1 MRIVLDANVVVAAF
15 AARGLCESLFEFCFG
30 SHEIL
35 LSEPLLNEIR
45 RNLAKKVKLGRPTVS
60 GIERLLRENGSVLEP
75 ATVPTDACRDAD
87 DLHVSGLA
95 KAGKADYLVTGD
107 GDLLALNHYG
117 RCRIVAP
124 RQFWSLV
131 QRQPPIPNP

>member
-15 AARGLCESLFEFCFG
+15 AARGLCESLFELCLG

-35 LSEPLLNEIR
+35 LSEPLLDEIR
-45 RNLAKKVKLGRPTVS
+45 RNLTKKVKLERRTTA
-60 GIERLLRENGSVLEP
+60 GIERLLRENGSLLDP
-75 ATVPTDACRDAD
+75 AAVPADACRDAD
-87 DLHVSGLA
+87 DLHVLGLA

-107 GDLLALNHYG
+107 NDLLALNHYG
-117 RCRIVAP
+117 RCRIVTP
-124 RQFWSLV
+124 RQFWSLI